1 MLNRRTAE
9 RGADAPIASANSVI
23 PARTGKIRQLTD
35 VSHCNLQQHFCGNRL
50 NPSLR
55 NLMDTM
61 TATRPAITHRY
72 RVALPAGPAAA
83 AQARGQVRA
92 AILSWDVPVD
102 TGTAILLT
110 SEVVTNA
117 ITHAPGD
124 TVLLAISCRRGQL
137 RVDVHDASRSLP
149 VPVNAPADAE
159 AGRGLLLVNSLSDEW
174 GTYRTPS
181 GKAVYFALD
190 FQPA

>member
-1 MLNRRTAE
+1 MLAAGHFGTA
-9 RGADAPIASANSVI
+9 AALAKSVI
-23 PARTGKIRQLTD
+23 RAARGKIRQLTD
-35 VSHCNLQQHFCGNRL
+35 VSQCNLQQHFSGKRL

-61 TATRPAITHRY
+61 TVTRPRLSHRY
-72 RVALPAGPAAA
+72 RVTLAAAPAAA

-92 AILSWDVPVD
+92 AIVSWDVPVD
-102 TGTAILLT
+102 PDTAALLT
-110 SEVVTNA
+110 SELVTNA
-117 ITHAPGD
+117 ITHADGG

-149 VPVNAPADAE
+149 VPVNVPADAE

-181 GKAVYFALD
+181 GKSVYFALD
-190 FQPA
+190 FQPS

>member
-1 MLNRRTAE
+1 M
-9 RGADAPIASANSVI
+9 
-23 PARTGKIRQLTD
+23 
-35 VSHCNLQQHFCGNRL
+35 H
-50 NPSLR
+50 
-55 NLMDTM
+55 TM
-61 TATRPAITHRY
+61 TATRPAVTHRY
-72 RVALPAGPAAA
+72 RVALPSGPAAP

-102 TGTAILLT
+102 PGTAVLLT

-117 ITHAPGD
+117 IRHAPGD

-137 RVDVHDASRSLP
+137 RVDVHDTSRSLP

-181 GKAVYFALD
+181 GKSVYFALD
-190 FQPA
+190 FRPS